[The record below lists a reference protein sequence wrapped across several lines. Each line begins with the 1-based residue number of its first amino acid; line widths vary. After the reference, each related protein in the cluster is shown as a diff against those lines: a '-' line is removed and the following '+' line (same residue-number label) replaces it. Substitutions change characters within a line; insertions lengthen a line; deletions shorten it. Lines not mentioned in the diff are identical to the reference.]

1 MNWEIVDEHPNPF
14 HARLAKD
21 KTGRHNSSGVSHRR
35 SKAQERDL
43 AKRLDAKTTLASG
56 SKAEK
61 GDVRKHGVIR
71 IEAKTTKNKSFSL
84 TREMVSKIEDAAL
97 PCNEIPAIVV
107 EFIDEEG
114 NPVMEVAILPTY
126 VLEHICQDET

>member
-1 MNWEIVDEHPNPF
+1 MSDHNPF
-14 HARLAKD
+14 HARIAKD
-21 KTGRHNSSGVSHRR
+21 KTGRHNSSGQSHRR
-35 SKAQERDL
+35 SKVQEREL
-43 AKRLDAKTTLASG
+43 AKRLNGKTTLASG

-71 IEAKTTKNKSFSL
+71 VEAKTTKNKSFSV
-84 TREMVSKIEDAAL
+84 TREMVRKIEDAAL

-107 EFIDEEG
+107 EFIDEDG
-114 NPVMEVAILPTY
+114 KPVMEIAVLPTY